1 MNGMPTISKQTYT
14 TARALVLDNNTYFLY
29 AVEKWAETNNIVI
42 NATNHSDDFFYLL
55 AMNDDIDIV
64 FVSYN
69 PVWTRTLHLLDK
81 LQRFYPDI
89 TTVVVVDFPHIPS
102 VILMRSF
109 GVNIIITKQDI
120 LSSLQKTVALKP
132 SSLYLSPS
140 FAGQVDGENNE
151 SKYRLNHDGITLTQM
166 ERTVLAELSGEKT
179 ISHIARERGCS
190 AKTVSQHKQ
199 NALYKMGFRKL
210 KDVLSINRNR
220 KQSSAGLSIR
230 NHNIFPVTPEYSKP
244 YFLNE

>member
-1 MNGMPTISKQTYT
+1 MNGMPTISKQTHT
-14 TARALVLDNNTYFLY
+14 TRRALVLDNNSYFLD
-29 AVEKWAETNNIVI
+29 AVEKWAGLNNIIVS
-42 NATNHSDDFFYLL
+42 ATSHSDDFFYRL

-89 TTVVVVDFPHIPS
+89 RTVVVVDFPHTPS

-120 LSSLQKTVALKP
+120 LSCLPKTITLAP

-140 FAGQVDGENNE
+140 IAGQVDGEHLEFKN
-151 SKYRLNHDGITLTQM
+151 RLTHEGVTLTQM

-179 ISHIARERGCS
+179 IKLIARERGCS

-199 NALYKMGFRKL
+199 NALCKMGFRKL
-210 KDVLSINRNR
+210 KEVFSINKKINM
-220 KQSSAGLSIR
+220 AGLVYLLATIL
-230 NHNIFPVTPEYSKP
+230 FCQP
-244 YFLNE
+244 YLDILKFSF